1 MKPIIGIT
9 VESTFDPEDA
19 RTRGKIELNWNYFEM
34 VSRAGGVP
42 IVIPPTADV
51 GVILSL
57 IHGWLIPG
65 GLDIDASRFGD
76 RNHPSVTLQDPSRF
90 EIEEALYESA
100 PIDLPIL
107 GICYGCQFLNVIR
120 GGTLNQHIPDDPQAD
135 VHTGGAMQT
144 YRLEDD
150 SRLGQIFGQ
159 REVLGKSYHH
169 QSVDRVGQGL
179 QVVSRHQDGTVE
191 ALESRERPWTFAVQ
205 WHPERT
211 PNDEATRR
219 LFADFIEAARKFA
232 RRKVE

>member
-1 MKPIIGIT
+1 MKPVIGIT
-9 VESTFDPEDA
+9 VESTFDPDDA

-51 GVILSL
+51 PTILSL

-65 GLDIDASRFGD
+65 GLDIDAARFGE

-90 EIEEALYESA
+90 EIEEALYGSA
-100 PIDLPIL
+100 APDLPIL
-107 GICYGCQFLNVIR
+107 GICYGCQFLNVVR
-120 GGTLNQHIPDDPQAD
+120 GGTLIQHIPDNPDAE
-135 VHTGGAMQT
+135 VHTGGALQSYGLT
-144 YRLEDD
+144 DD

-159 REVLGKSYHH
+159 SEVQGKSYHH
-169 QSVDRVGQGL
+169 QAVGEVGKGL
-179 QVVSRHQDGTVE
+179 KVVSRHRDGTIEAVE
-191 ALESRERPWTFAVQ
+191 STDRPWTYAVQ

-219 LFADFIEAARKFA
+219 LFADFIEAARQFA
-232 RRKVE
+232 RQKAG